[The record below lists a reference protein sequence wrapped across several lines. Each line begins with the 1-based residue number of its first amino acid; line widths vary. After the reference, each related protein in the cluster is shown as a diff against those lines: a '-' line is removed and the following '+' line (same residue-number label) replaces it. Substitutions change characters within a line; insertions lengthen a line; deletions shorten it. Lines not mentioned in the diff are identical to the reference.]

1 VDRAA
6 VPPRIG
12 QLIEHVLPGAVDDPL
27 TAELGSWLL
36 AAPRFESFVE
46 AHRDKI
52 RKKLRGASD
61 PDGRADVR
69 AELLVARLLV
79 ADRGM
84 NVAFEAYGS
93 TKGGPD
99 FTATY
104 RGQRPSNLE
113 VTRPHRA
120 LEPADDRPILAKLHQ
135 LPPGTPNALLIAI
148 EAPDAATLDVAGAV
162 RGIRSRADARYD
174 AFFAQRGFETT
185 RRFYE
190 RFLRLGAVL
199 VFAERAAPDARASA
213 WLNPSARIAV
223 PERALRACVA
233 ALRASS
239 GS

>member
-12 QLIEHVLPGAVDDPL
+12 RLIEHVLPGAVDDPL
-27 TAELGSWLL
+27 AAELGSWLR
-36 AAPRFESFVE
+36 AAPRFKSFVE

-52 RKKLRGASD
+52 RKKLRGTSD
-61 PDGRADVR
+61 PEGRADVR
-69 AELLVARLLV
+69 AELVVARLLV
-79 ADRGM
+79 AVRGM
-84 NVAFEAYGS
+84 DVAFEAYGS
-93 TKGGPD
+93 TRGGPD
-99 FTATY
+99 FTVTY
-104 RGQRPSNLE
+104 RGQRPFNLE
-113 VTRPHRA
+113 VTHPHRA
-120 LEPADDRPILAKLHQ
+120 LDPADDRPILAKLHQ
-135 LPPGTPNALLIAI
+135 LPPGAPNALLIAI

-162 RGIRSRADARYD
+162 RGIRARADARDD

-190 RFLRLGAVL
+190 RFLRLGCVV
-199 VFAERAAPDARASA
+199 VFAERAAGDARASA
-213 WLNPSARIAV
+213 WVNPSARIAV